1 MLTVGQSAPDF
12 ELPNQDGN
20 TVKLSAYR
28 GKNVIMFAFPKAD
41 TGGCNIQACAFRDT
55 FPQIE
60 SNNAVIFGISSD
72 TVEDLASW
80 KTLKNLNY
88 DLLSDVDHEVLEEWG
103 AWGIDLKVVK
113 IGILAT
119 RSYWVIDANG
129 ILVDQQIGVKPEESV
144 EKALAAVENL
154 AQA

>member
-1 MLTVGQSAPDF
+1 MLTVGQPAPDF
-12 ELPNQDGN
+12 ELQNQDGN
-20 TVKLSAYR
+20 TVKLSDYR

-60 SNNAVIFGISSD
+60 SHNAVILGISSD
-72 TVEDLASW
+72 TEEDLASW
-80 KTLKNLNY
+80 KVLKNLNY
-88 DLLSDVDHEVLEEWG
+88 DLLSDVHHEVLEPWG
-103 AWGIDLKVVK
+103 AWGIDLKVIKV
-113 IGILAT
+113 GIMAT
-119 RSYWVIDANG
+119 RSYWVIDENG

-154 AQA
+154 S